1 LRHFIV
7 RLRLHSVNKIR
18 EFNSILNEENGNVI
32 SDDIPVAFFS
42 IKLDGE
48 PSDIADSV
56 LHAEVAI

>member
-1 LRHFIV
+1 M

-42 IKLDGE
+42 IKLDCE